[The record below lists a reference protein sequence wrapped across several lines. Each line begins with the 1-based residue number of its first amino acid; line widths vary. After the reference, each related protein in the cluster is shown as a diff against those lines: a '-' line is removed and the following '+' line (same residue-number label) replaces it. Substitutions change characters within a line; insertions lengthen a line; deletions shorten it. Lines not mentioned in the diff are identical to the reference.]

1 MLLLNKTLLRMAKG
15 LWRWIFLI
23 TGLKLAVLVGLAAFA
38 RIISGFLGNVA
49 SPAMTAGD
57 GARAVVSALLTA
69 VIMLLLELLT
79 GEAQYRCTA
88 KARQTLRGG
97 IFSKV
102 LELDVGNVEKIGP
115 VSAITSSVDGVES
128 MQVYYSQYLPG
139 LFYSLLAPIYLFFQ
153 LWRVSLVPAVLL
165 FLVSF
170 LLLPVNN
177 IFRRHIETL
186 KTQYWF
192 SMEDLTGYYLES
204 VQGITTFKLFG
215 RDGHRQAVLAEKSR
229 NFNDR
234 IMEVM
239 KVNFSSFLL
248 TDGLIYGGG
257 GSFHLHRCRAASRG
271 SHPIFQRADGAA
283 AVLWIFRFG
292 AAVDERH
299 PLCLGRC
306 VRCGQGGKNCWP
318 WTPHAPTTPPCR

>member
-88 KARQTLRGG
+88 KARQTLRTG

-153 LWRVSLVPAVLL
+153 LWKVSLAPAVLL

-186 KTQYWF
+186 KT
-192 SMEDLTGYYLES
+192 
-204 VQGITTFKLFG
+204 
-215 RDGHRQAVLAEKSR
+215 
-229 NFNDR
+229 
-234 IMEVM
+234 
-239 KVNFSSFLL
+239 
-248 TDGLIYGGG
+248 
-257 GSFHLHRCRAASRG
+257 
-271 SHPIFQRADGAA
+271 
-283 AVLWIFRFG
+283 
-292 AAVDERH
+292 
-299 PLCLGRC
+299 
-306 VRCGQGGKNCWP
+306 
-318 WTPHAPTTPPCR
+318 

>member
-1 MLLLNKTLLRMAKG
+1 M
-15 LWRWIFLI
+15 
-23 TGLKLAVLVGLAAFA
+23 GLAAFA

-79 GEAQYRCTA
+79 ARPRYRCTA

-128 MQVYYSQYLPG
+128 MQVYYSSTCRACSTACWR
-139 LFYSLLAPIYLFFQ
+139 LFTCSFSC
-153 LWRVSLVPAVLL
+153 WRVSLVPAVLL

-239 KVNFSSFLL
+239 KGELL
-248 TDGLIYGGG
+248 LLSPHRWADLRGG

-283 AVLWIFRFG
+283 AVLWIFS
-292 AAVDERH
+292 
-299 PLCLGRC
+299 
-306 VRCGQGGKNCWP
+306 VRCGS
-318 WTPHAPTTPPCR
+318 